1 MVSLGFNR
9 IMDNFS
15 KYRSLLSE
23 LVRRD
28 IKIKYR
34 RSVLGVLW
42 SLLDPLLN
50 MIVLTIVFSTL
61 FHRIENY
68 PIYYLS
74 AMLAYTLFRSGST
87 QAMRS
92 VISSSGIWKVVYVPK
107 YLYVLS
113 GVLSN
118 FVTYVISLAILFAI
132 MFVLHVKF
140 TVFILF
146 ASLPI
151 LILIVM
157 TIGVGLIMATLNVFF
172 RDIEHLYGVFCT
184 LLMYVMPI
192 FYPEDI
198 LPASFRFIQVYNPVY
213 QVIKAL
219 RDCFLYGQLYSYYS
233 ILYSAFFAVLFL
245 AIGLFMF
252 YKLQDKFILYV

>member
-1 MVSLGFNR
+1 MVNLGFDR
-9 IMDNFS
+9 ILDNFG
-15 KYRSLLSE
+15 KYKPLLSE

-61 FHRIENY
+61 FRRVENY

-74 AMLAYTLFRSGST
+74 GMLAYSLFRSGST
-87 QAMRS
+87 QAMYA
-92 VISSSGIWKVVYVPK
+92 VISSSGIWKVLYVPK

-113 GVLSN
+113 AVLSN
-118 FVTYVISLAILFAI
+118 FVTYLISLSVLLGI
-132 MFVLHVKF
+132 MVVLGVKF

-151 LILIVM
+151 LILIILTV
-157 TIGVGLIMATLNVFF
+157 GVGLIMSTLNVFF
-172 RDIEHLYGVFCT
+172 RDVAHLYGVFCT
-184 LLMYVMPI
+184 LLMYAMPI

-198 LPASFRFIQVYNPVY
+198 LPVSFKFIQTYNPMY
-213 QVIKAL
+213 QIIRAL
-219 RDCFLYGQLYSYYS
+219 RDCFLYGQLYDAYSIYYS
-233 ILYSAFFAVLFL
+233 ATCAIIFL
-245 AIGLFMF
+245 VIGLLLF
-252 YKLQDKFILYV
+252 YKYQDKFILHV

>member
-1 MVSLGFNR
+1 MVSLGFDR
-9 IMDNFS
+9 ILDNFT
-15 KYRSLLSE
+15 KYRTLLSE

-42 SLLDPLLN
+42 SLLDPLFH

-61 FHRIENY
+61 FHRVENY

-74 AMLAYTLFRSGST
+74 AMLAYTFFRTGSN

-92 VISSSGIWKVVYVPK
+92 MVGSAGIWKVVYVPK

-118 FVTYVISLAILFAI
+118 FVTYLISLAILFAI
-132 MFVLHVKF
+132 MFVMNVKF

-146 ASLPI
+146 AALPI
-151 LILIVM
+151 LILVVM
-157 TIGVGLIMATLNVFF
+157 TVGVGLIMATLNVFF
-172 RDIEHLYGVFCT
+172 RDIEHLYSVFCT
-184 LLMYVMPI
+184 LLMYAMPI
-192 FYPEDI
+192 FYPEDV

-213 QVIKAL
+213 QILKAL

-233 ILYSAFFAVLFL
+233 ILYSAFFAIVFL